1 MSLKNK
7 INDQL
12 NVALKNKNKSLVS
25 TLRLIL
31 ASIKDRDIANR
42 SIPNKEQTKESDIIG
57 LLKKMKKQRQD
68 SIDLYKQGGRQELVD
83 IENEEIKVIES
94 FLPKQL
100 NDEETQK
107 ICEQAIIEMDATSI
121 KDMGKIMGALKKN
134 YSTVIDF
141 SKVGTIVKKILEK

>member
-100 NDEETQK
+100 SDEETQK
-107 ICEQAIIEMDATSI
+107 ICEKAIIETDATSI

-134 YSTVIDF
+134 YSTVVDF
-141 SKVGTIVKKILEK
+141 SKAGTIVKKILEK

>member
-42 SIPNKEQTKESDIIG
+42 SIPNKEQTKESDIIS

-68 SIDLYKQGGRQELVD
+68 SIELYKRGGRQELVD
-83 IENEEIKVIES
+83 IENEEIKIIES

-107 ICEQAIIEMDATSI
+107 ICEQAIIETGATNI
-121 KDMGKIMGALKKN
+121 KDMGKIMGVLKKN
-134 YSTVIDF
+134 YSTVVDF
-141 SKVGTIVKKILEK
+141 SKVGTIVRKILEK

>member
-12 NVALKNKNKSLVS
+12 NVALKSKNKSLVS

-42 SIPNKEQTKESDIIG
+42 SIPNKEQTKESEIIG

-68 SIDLYKQGGRQELVD
+68 SIDLYKQGGRQELAD
-83 IENEEIKVIES
+83 IENEEIKIIES

-107 ICEQAIIEMDATSI
+107 ICEQAIIETDATNI

-134 YSTVIDF
+134 YSTVVDF
-141 SKVGTIVKKILEK
+141 SKVGAIVKKILEK